1 MVPSAMP
8 VRVDS
13 RAWVRARTAHW
24 WLEVEVGT
32 VLGGEGRVTAN
43 TAPSSGIGLGGEG
56 GGGVY

>member
-1 MVPSAMP
+1 MP